1 MDNNNHHS
9 CEVQYSETIFQ
20 IVVTAQ
26 QEGPVLPA
34 MSAQGGKVHLEFLV
48 GVYRLVLQ
56 ILTLFQTK
64 KMSFSEP
71 VFRPDLQ
78 NPYPFLDLAFR
89 QKLCYNYFD

>member
-1 MDNNNHHS
+1 M
-9 CEVQYSETIFQ
+9 
-20 IVVTAQ
+20 TAQ
-26 QEGPVLPA
+26 QEGSVLLA
-34 MSAQGGKVHLEFLV
+34 MFAQGGKVHLEFLV